1 MNNVF
6 DYLADYLDVALTDTT
21 TRYGLFTDDVDNM
34 VVLRAGGG
42 MMPKNGLGNR
52 SSWLRRPYLQ
62 VRVRNKSYTEG
73 YSQAEEV
80 IRHLEI
86 VHGTVNNQFEIIA
99 ITANGDILDQGRD
112 DKNRYKFLVSFTIH
126 ITTEEN

>member
-6 DYLADYLDVALTDTT
+6 DYLADYLDVALTNTI